1 MPVIKYKARL
11 KSIFKKPVF
20 TPTDLHNEGI
30 HENYAKKLL
39 HTLAKNL
46 EIKQIERGKYTCL
59 DDPIAIAPHIT
70 SPSYISLWSALSI
83 HKLTTQIPFSV
94 EVITSR
100 RRFKNRIKFL
110 NTPIIFYKVDPKMMF
125 GYTHMIW
132 KENIRIP
139 VAVPEKVVIDA
150 LFTGAIPKD
159 ELSDIIK
166 VLDMTLLRKY
176 SAMTGDRKIKEEVEK
191 LCLRRKK

>member
-1 MPVIKYKARL
+1 MPVIKYKTIL

-39 HTLAKNL
+39 CLLAKNG

-59 DDPIAIAPHIT
+59 DDPVAVAPHIT
-70 SPSYISLWSALSI
+70 SPSYISLWTALSI

-100 RRFKNRIKFL
+100 RRFKNRVEFL

-125 GYTHMIW
+125 GYEHIIW
-132 KENIRIP
+132 EGNVRIP

-150 LFTGAIPKD
+150 LCTGTIPKE
-159 ELSDIIK
+159 ELAEIVKVSDKPLLKKYSRLTGNKKIK
-166 VLDMTLLRKY
+166 EGVECLLRK
-176 SAMTGDRKIKEEVEK
+176 K
-191 LCLRRKK
+191 